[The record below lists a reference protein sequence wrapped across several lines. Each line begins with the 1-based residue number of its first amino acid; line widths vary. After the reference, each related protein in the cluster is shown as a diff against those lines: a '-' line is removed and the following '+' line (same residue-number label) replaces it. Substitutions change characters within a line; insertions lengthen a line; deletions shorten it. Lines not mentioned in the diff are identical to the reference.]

1 MPALW
6 VSVVLLAVVGLA
18 LAADRALTTEQVMD
32 VRPLVGGGEVRV
44 MLFLSPL
51 RRMPW
56 RTMDAF
62 DATGRRT
69 ASRDLRDSSF
79 PLGSTPT
86 SLLLVEEGSLL
97 ALDRTT
103 LEERRRWPAPG
114 PECLAFAQDG
124 EAIRSIWGGAGG
136 PLRGAF
142 HDITT
147 GAHWVQPMGGSFAL
161 QVGARL
167 FSVGE
172 AARGPADELAVDGV
186 VRLAPEDAAVCV
198 TDAGVLFRDE
208 AWHLRASAERPPVDV
223 PLPAGGLADCAQ
235 VDRTLLV
242 SVCPDGPIGPLPA
255 APMLVQGAEPVPAGS
270 WCQLVAIDSEVGT
283 LRWRLVG
290 WLLRPTFAPAP
301 PGEVWL
307 ESYGRIDVATGAR
320 TAR

>member
-1 MPALW
+1 MPLFW
-6 VSVVLLAVVGLA
+6 GSLVVLAAVGLA
-18 LAADRALTTEQVMD
+18 LAAERALTTEQVMD

-44 MLFLSPL
+44 TLFLSPL
-51 RRMPW
+51 RSRPW
-56 RTMDAF
+56 RTLDAF

-69 ASRDLRDSSF
+69 ASRALTDSSF

-86 SLLLVEEGSLL
+86 SLLLVEEGSLF
-97 ALDRTT
+97 ALDDTT

-114 PECLAFAQDG
+114 PECLAFVQDG
-124 EAIRSIWGGAGG
+124 EAMRCIWGGAGG

-142 HDITT
+142 YDVTT
-147 GAHWVQPMGGSFAL
+147 GANWVQPMGGCFAL
-161 QVGARL
+161 RVGARL

-172 AARGPADELAVDGV
+172 AGRGPADELAVDGV
-186 VRLAPEDAAVCV
+186 ERLAPEEAAVCV
-198 TDAGVLFRDE
+198 TDAGVLFRDD
-208 AWHLRASAERPPVDV
+208 AWHLRASTERPPIDV
-223 PLPAGGLADCAQ
+223 PLPAGALADCAH
-235 VDRTLLV
+235 VDGTLLV

-270 WCQLVAIDSEVGT
+270 WCQLAAIDSEVGT

-290 WLLRPTFAPAP
+290 WLLRTTLAPAP

-307 ESYGRIDVATGAR
+307 ESYGRIDVSTGER